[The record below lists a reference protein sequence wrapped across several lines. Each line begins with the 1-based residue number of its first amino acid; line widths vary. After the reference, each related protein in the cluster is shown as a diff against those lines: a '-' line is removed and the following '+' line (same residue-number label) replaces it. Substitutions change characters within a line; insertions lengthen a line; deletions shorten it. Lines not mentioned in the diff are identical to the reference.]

1 MNSPATKAPT
11 AVLVHGYLDDGA
23 IWNSVRTALDERSI
37 PSLAFELAGMGTRAS
52 EHGPFTLARWAD
64 DLESVVRATE
74 GPVVLVGH
82 SMGGQIA
89 ELAAARLAEQ
99 VRSLVLVNPIP
110 LAGTHLP
117 PEQIAPFQA
126 PDLGLDAQRAFRGAL
141 ATAFPAEENDR
152 LAQVTLH
159 VDPLTISDTATAW
172 NNGHPDGQQ
181 PSKFHGSVTVLRGEK
196 DPFVTEEVVSSYVAP
211 RFPGA
216 ASQTI
221 AGAGHWAHAENPAA
235 VAAVITAVVEE
246 TASNSADGRPAKAW
260 TAAFEQR
267 TQDSFAAALSPNVR
281 MEASALAKPLERKEQ
296 VEALMAAVSSAY
308 ERLEFVRKV
317 QDGPRTYLE
326 WEASAFGGFEMKGIT
341 ILTRDDEGLI
351 TEIAIHHR
359 PLGAVVQINAKV
371 GAPLTAA
378 GLIPAEYFNFT
389 EGE

>member
-1 MNSPATKAPT
+1 MNSPAPKAPT

-23 IWNSVRTALDERSI
+23 IWNSVRAVLDEVSI
-37 PSLAFELAGMGTRAS
+37 PSIAFELAGMGERTS
-52 EHGPFTLARWAD
+52 DQGPFTLARWAD
-64 DLESVVRATE
+64 DLESVVSATE

-82 SMGGQIA
+82 SMGSQIA
-89 ELAAARLAEQ
+89 ELVAARSADQ
-99 VRSLVLVNPIP
+99 VRSLVLINPIP

-126 PDLGLDAQRAFRGAL
+126 PDLELDAQRAFRGSL
-141 ATAFPAEENDR
+141 ATAFPAEESDR
-152 LAQVTLH
+152 LAQVALR
-159 VDPLTISDTATAW
+159 VAPSTIADTAAAW

-181 PSKFHGSVTVLRGEK
+181 PSKYRGSVTVLRGEN
-196 DPFVTEEVVSSYVAP
+196 DPFVTEEIVSTYVAP

-216 ASQTI
+216 TTQTI

-235 VAAVITAVVEE
+235 VAAVIGTVVE
-246 TASNSADGRPAKAW
+246 ASSSADGRPAKAW
-260 TAAFEQR
+260 TSAFEQR
-267 TQDSFAAALSPNVR
+267 TEESFAAALSPNVR
-281 MEASALAKPLERKEQ
+281 MEASALTKPLERKEQ
-296 VEALMAAVSSAY
+296 VEALMAAVSSLY

-326 WEASAFGGFEMKGIT
+326 WEASAFGGFAMKGIT

-359 PLGAVVQINAKV
+359 PFGAVAQINAKV
-371 GAPLTAA
+371 GGPLIEA
-378 GLIPAEYFNFT
+378 GLIPAEYFNFM

>member
-1 MNSPATKAPT
+1 MNSPATQTPT

-23 IWNSVRTALDERSI
+23 IWNSVRTVLDERSI
-37 PSLAFELAGMGTRAS
+37 PSIAFELAGMGARAS
-52 EHGPFTLARWAD
+52 DHGPFTLARWAD
-64 DLESVVRATE
+64 DLESMLRATE

-89 ELAAARLAEQ
+89 ELVAARLADQ

-141 ATAFPAEENDR
+141 ATAFPEKENDR

-159 VDPLTISDTATAW
+159 VDPSTISDTATAW

-181 PSKFHGSVTVLRGEK
+181 PSKFPGRVTVLRGEN
-196 DPFVTEEVVSSYVAP
+196 DPFVTEEVVSAYVAP

-235 VAAVITAVVEE
+235 VAAVITEVVEDS
-246 TASNSADGRPAKAW
+246 ASNFADGRPAKAW
-260 TAAFEQR
+260 TSAFEQR
-267 TQDSFAAALSPNVR
+267 TQESFAAALSPNVR
-281 MEASALAKPLERKEQ
+281 MEASALAKPVERKEH
-296 VEALMAAVSSAY
+296 VEALMSAVSSVY
-308 ERLEFVRKV
+308 ERLEFVRKA

-326 WEASAFGGFEMKGIT
+326 WEAAAFGGFEMKGIT

-359 PLGAVVQINAKV
+359 PIGAVLQINAKV
-371 GAPLTAA
+371 GGPLIEA

>member
-1 MNSPATKAPT
+1 MNSPATHAPT
-11 AVLVHGYLDDGA
+11 AVLVHGYLDDGP
-23 IWNSVRTALDERSI
+23 IWNSVRTVLDEQSI
-37 PSLAFELAGMGTRAS
+37 PSIAFELAGMGARAS
-52 EHGPFTLARWAD
+52 DQGPFTLARWAD

-82 SMGGQIA
+82 SMGSQIA
-89 ELAAARLAEQ
+89 ELVAARLADQ

-126 PDLGLDAQRAFRGAL
+126 PDLGLDAQRAFRSAL

-152 LAQVTLH
+152 LAQVTLR
-159 VDPLTISDTATAW
+159 VDPSTISDTATAW

-181 PSKFHGSVTVLRGEK
+181 PSKFHGSVTVLRGEN
-196 DPFVTEEVVSSYVAP
+196 DPFVTEEIVSAYVAP

-216 ASQTI
+216 ATQTI
-221 AGAGHWAHAENPAA
+221 AGAGHWAHVENPAA
-235 VAAVITAVVEE
+235 VAAAITSVIE
-246 TASNSADGRPAKAW
+246 ASNSADDRPAEAW
-260 TAAFEQR
+260 TSAFKQR
-267 TQDSFAAALSPNVR
+267 TQESFGLALSPNVR
-281 MEASALAKPLERKEQ
+281 MEASALAKPVERKEH
-296 VEALMAAVSSAY
+296 VEALMTAVSSVY
-308 ERLEFVRKV
+308 ERLEFVRKA

-326 WEASAFGGFEMKGIT
+326 WEAAAFGGFEMKGIT

-359 PLGAVVQINAKV
+359 PIGAVLQINAKV
-371 GAPLTAA
+371 GGPLIEA
-378 GLIPAEYFNFT
+378 GLIPAEYFKFT

>member
-1 MNSPATKAPT
+1 MNSPATQAPT

-23 IWNSVRTALDERSI
+23 IWNSVRTVLDERSI
-37 PSLAFELAGMGTRAS
+37 PSIAFELAGMGARAS
-52 EHGPFTLARWAD
+52 DQGPFTLARWAD
-64 DLESVVRATE
+64 DLESAVRATE

-82 SMGGQIA
+82 SMGSQIA
-89 ELAAARLAEQ
+89 ELVAARLAEQ
-99 VRSLVLVNPIP
+99 VCSLVLVNPIP

-159 VDPLTISDTATAW
+159 VDPSTISDTATAW

-181 PSKFHGSVTVLRGEK
+181 PSKFHGSVTVLRGEN
-196 DPFVTEEVVSSYVAP
+196 DPFITEEIVSAYVAP

-216 ASQTI
+216 TSQTI
-221 AGAGHWAHAENPAA
+221 SGAGHWAHTENPAA
-235 VAAVITAVVEE
+235 VAAAITSVVE
-246 TASNSADGRPAKAW
+246 ASTSADDRPAEAW
-260 TAAFEQR
+260 TSAFEQR
-267 TQDSFAAALSPNVR
+267 TQESFGLALSPNVR

-296 VEALMAAVSSAY
+296 VEALMAGVSSVY

-326 WEASAFGGFEMKGIT
+326 WEATAFGGFEMKGIT

-359 PLGAVVQINAKV
+359 PLGAVLQINAKV
-371 GAPLTAA
+371 GAPLVEA

>member
-23 IWNSVRTALDERSI
+23 IWNSVRTVLDERSI
-37 PSLAFELAGMGTRAS
+37 PSIAFELAGMGTRAS
-52 EHGPFTLARWAD
+52 DQGPFTLARWAD
-64 DLESVVRATE
+64 DLETVVRTTE

-82 SMGGQIA
+82 SMGSQIA
-89 ELAAARLAEQ
+89 ELVAARLDDQ

-126 PDLGLDAQRAFRGAL
+126 PDLGLEAQRAFRGSL

-152 LAQVTLH
+152 LAQVALH
-159 VDPLTISDTATAW
+159 VDPSTIADTATAW

-181 PSKFHGSVTVLRGEK
+181 PSKFHGSVTVLRGEN
-196 DPFVTEEVVSSYVAP
+196 DPFVTEEIVAAYVAP

-216 ASQTI
+216 TTQTI
-221 AGAGHWAHAENPAA
+221 ADAGHWAHAENPAA
-235 VAAVITAVVEE
+235 VADLIGALVE
-246 TASNSADGRPAKAW
+246 ASASADDRPAKAW
-260 TAAFEQR
+260 TSAFEQR

-281 MEASALAKPLERKEQ
+281 MEASALAKPVERKEH
-296 VEALMAAVSSAY
+296 VEALMTAVSSVY
-308 ERLEFVRKV
+308 ERLEFVRKA

-326 WEASAFGGFEMKGIT
+326 WEAAAFGGFQMKGIT

-359 PLGAVVQINAKV
+359 PFGAVVQINAKV
-371 GAPLTAA
+371 GGPLIEA